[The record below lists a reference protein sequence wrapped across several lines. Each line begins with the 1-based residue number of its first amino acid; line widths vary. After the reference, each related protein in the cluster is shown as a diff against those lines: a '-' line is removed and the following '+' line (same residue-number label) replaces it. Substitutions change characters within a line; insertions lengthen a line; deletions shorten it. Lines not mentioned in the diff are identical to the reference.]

1 MQHLS
6 KSGLSHTRLDS
17 SRVLFAPDGSAKIGR
32 LLDAKTGHLLNR
44 SAHFN
49 ECQRSESDSAR
60 SLAII
65 AVQMMENDTAPDRDG
80 KIALKHPAEWSTK
93 ASHFVHTASAGTLK
107 DLEKV
112 GDISTLRLGA

>member
-1 MQHLS
+1 
-6 KSGLSHTRLDS
+6 
-17 SRVLFAPDGSAKIGR
+17 
-32 LLDAKTGHLLNR
+32 
-44 SAHFN
+44 
-49 ECQRSESDSAR
+49 
-60 SLAII
+60 
-65 AVQMMENDTAPDRDG
+65 MMENDTAPDRDG